1 MKKTIAATAATT
13 MKPTDIMNQM
23 SRATTKSL
31 SSRQSGRKPRREL
44 SGPTGR
50 QGGSKQKANPRKPSF
65 LTLLPLTKGKQDPQL

>member
-31 SSRQSGRKPRREL
+31 SSRQSGRNTQERVVRPNRPPR
-44 SGPTGR
+44 
-50 QGGSKQKANPRKPSF
+50 GSKQKANPRKPSF
-65 LTLLPLTKGKQDPQL
+65 FNPLALTKGKQDPQL

>member
-23 SRATTKSL
+23 SRHDQIPEFAAVGPETQE
-31 SSRQSGRKPRREL
+31 RVVR
-44 SGPTGR
+44 PTGR